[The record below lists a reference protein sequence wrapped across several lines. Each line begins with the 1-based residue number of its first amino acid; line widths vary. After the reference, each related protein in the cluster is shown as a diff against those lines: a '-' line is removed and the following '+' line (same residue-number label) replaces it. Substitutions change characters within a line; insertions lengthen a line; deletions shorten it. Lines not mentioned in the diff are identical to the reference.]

1 MRIRLPRGSLGA
13 ALAVILAAAVGL
25 GAVVVAS
32 TAEPPGPLTIEERVH
47 RIASGLRCPVCQ
59 NLSVAD
65 SPSRLAGEMR
75 EAIGDRLRAGQS
87 PAEIRAYFV
96 DRYGE
101 WILLSPRGQGLG
113 LLPWLAPA
121 AALAVGA
128 LAVGVVLM
136 RRRREETSPVTEIER
151 SRIVRELAALEE
163 PD

>member
-1 MRIRLPRGSLGA
+1 MGP
-13 ALAVILAAAVGL
+13 ALAVILASAVGL
-25 GAVVVAS
+25 GAVIVAATS
-32 TAEPPGPLTIEERVH
+32 EPPRPLTIEERVEG
-47 RIASGLRCPVCQ
+47 IASRLRCPVCQ

-75 EAIGDRLRAGQS
+75 ETIGDRLRAGQS

-96 DRYGE
+96 DRYGQ
-101 WILLSPRGQGLG
+101 WILLSPRGTGLG

-128 LAVGVVLM
+128 LAVGAVLM
-136 RRRREETSPVTEIER
+136 RRRREEPSPVSEIER
-151 SRIVRELAALEE
+151 SRIARELAALEE